1 MNEDEGV
8 GLNVSSKPVWLAPTL
23 IAVVVLGIVLA
34 SRKKEEAS
42 ENALVDL
49 VIIAVAVAAIWA
61 VARKIFIALDAP
73 GIATFFGAPV
83 QPHPDHVT
91 TAEY

>member
-1 MNEDEGV
+1 MNEELSEV
-8 GLNVSSKPVWLAPTL
+8 HVSSKPAWLAPAL
-23 IAVVVLGIVLA
+23 IAIVVLGIALA
-34 SRKKEEAS
+34 AKKKEEAS

-49 VIIAVAVAAIWA
+49 VIIAVGVAAIWA

-83 QPHPDHVT
+83 QPHPDHPSTVE
-91 TAEY
+91 A

>member
-1 MNEDEGV
+1 MNDDELSEV
-8 GLNVSSKPVWLAPTL
+8 HVSSKPAWLAPAL

-34 SRKKEEAS
+34 ARKKEEAS

-49 VIIAVAVAAIWA
+49 VIISVAVAAIWA
-61 VARKIFIALDAP
+61 VMRKIFIALDAP

-83 QPHPDHVT
+83 QAHPDHPT
-91 TAEY
+91 TVVD